1 MVLPRLSRRARVLD
15 LAAKLAKRHS
25 GERLTRTGRY
35 LVPLPSLKNA
45 EAPRV
50 LLVED
55 NAVNQMIVKAAL
67 NKMGAQ
73 CTVAGNGRV
82 ALEELARA
90 TFDLVLMDIQM
101 PVMDGYE
108 ATRAIRARETSG
120 FRMPIV
126 ALTANTTLE
135 DRESAFAA
143 GMDAFLTKPVRIEEL
158 RATVVN
164 LTERQRAAAVMS

>member
-1 MVLPRLSRRARVLD
+1 
-15 LAAKLAKRHS
+15 
-25 GERLTRTGRY
+25 
-35 LVPLPSLKNA
+35 
-45 EAPRV
+45 
-50 LLVED
+50 
-55 NAVNQMIVKAAL
+55 
-67 NKMGAQ
+67 MGAQ
-73 CTVAGNGRV
+73 CTVASNGRV